1 MSPER
6 GDAQGCD
13 LWRSPWQGFPV
24 GCSDLAHGSVHVEY
38 FYALT
43 MTIKAKR
50 WTKMIFTLLLVAAAL
65 PLEMVVYWDPPPPRD
80 PPDPASLSLDC
91 STACFS

>member
-1 MSPER
+1 
-6 GDAQGCD
+6 
-13 LWRSPWQGFPV
+13 
-24 GCSDLAHGSVHVEY
+24 
-38 FYALT
+38 